1 MKYLFQ
7 TFFLLFST
15 IFRGQ
20 YYADIEIPKTSLTT
34 WQVKSI
40 SEYQGTFKFGISE
53 GECELRIIICDTIT
67 IAQTSYYDVD
77 STTGGFKA
85 AFENFTNVRIKGD
98 KFFSDQRNGEFVI
111 YKNEYGTVTGLFIY
125 KPWTYK
131 FNDGGEFGSRFPD
144 EGVYM
149 VGDYPFTST
158 KLVTEKE
165 LQKYTSQELK
175 IIRNEIY

>member
-1 MKYLFQ
+1 M
-7 TFFLLFST
+7 
-15 IFRGQ
+15 
-20 YYADIEIPKTSLTT
+20 
-34 WQVKSI
+34 
-40 SEYQGTFKFGISE
+40 
-53 GECELRIIICDTIT
+53 RIIICDTIT

-175 IIRNEIY
+175 IIRNEIYARYGFIFQSNGQMDKYFSQKNWYKKSNKQVDQWLTSIELRNIETIKKVEKK